1 MRIIIGRGDGVDGG
15 AVDLFVIRREGPRC
29 QGGSERRNETLEGC
43 VSLGAGDTEVLEFP
57 PLGCPPGYPG
67 GTGANDKVPDG
78 RGRLEEARGEFLGGF
93 T

>member
-43 VSLGAGDTEVLEFP
+43 VPLGAGDTEVLEFP
-57 PLGCPPGYPG
+57 PWGAPPDTQGVPG
-67 GTGANDKVPDG
+67 PMIRSQMDG
-78 RGRLEEARGEFLGGF
+78 GGWRRLGGSF
-93 T
+93 

>member
-57 PLGCPPGYPG
+57 PPGVPPRTPRGY
-67 GTGANDKVPDG
+67 
-78 RGRLEEARGEFLGGF
+78 RGQ
-93 T
+93 